1 MGEKNKGAIMES
13 HVGYFFIIVAPTIQL
28 LLYLIGKGL
37 LWMILLGGSGLFVL
51 VRYIEHTNSR
61 KETLN
66 IIQNGKTLYFSLSDD
81 LLFSIKIRE
90 GEEYTER
97 VKEII
102 QKEIVSI
109 RDIVYR
115 IDFVNFKNDL
125 LHQELNDLIKE

>member
-1 MGEKNKGAIMES
+1 MES